1 MLCLFFFSSVYY
13 THIQPKLKR
22 QWIILE
28 FISAVAEWDPK
39 EPCVATSVYSFTRFS
54 TKFLWGINGCIME
67 ICGNHQCCDKSVFC
81 VTRLRMWRWI
91 HNILDSCPEAMTH
104 SITVTINGRYGTFPC
119 HLRTVQQQN
128 PSEQRFTYYTCWILQ
143 VAFSDCKCWAVIND
157 LWKLTFS
164 EETDYWNATWL
175 EFRYLFFS
183 LIITIFVF
191 ELYHLVD
198 INSWW

>member
-1 MLCLFFFSSVYY
+1 MLCFFFFSSVYY

-91 HNILDSCPEAMTH
+91 HNILDSWVLKRWLIRSQWPLMAGMVLFHVTSGLCSSKIH
-104 SITVTINGRYGTFPC
+104 LSKDLLITRAESYKWPF
-119 HLRTVQQQN
+119 
-128 PSEQRFTYYTCWILQ
+128 
-143 VAFSDCKCWAVIND
+143 
-157 LWKLTFS
+157 LTANV
-164 EETDYWNATWL
+164 EPW
-175 EFRYLFFS
+175 
-183 LIITIFVF
+183 
-191 ELYHLVD
+191 
-198 INSWW
+198 